1 MNKEEFEDKLV
12 KDFPLLYADMYGSP
26 QETCLSHG
34 LNIKPGWFDLVYE
47 LSSNINALVEQFPK
61 EHMAAYK
68 VSQVKE
74 KLGGL
79 RLHMDE
85 WTPEMMA
92 LIRKAESDSY
102 HICETCGQPGKLV
115 NASYLYT
122 SCKEH
127 AKQQHQNQFE
137 ETK

>member
-1 MNKEEFEDKLV
+1 MDNKEFEAKLV
-12 KDFPLLYADMYGSP
+12 KDFPLLYADMYGDP
-26 QETCLSHG
+26 AKTCLSHG
-34 LNIKPGWFDLVYE
+34 LYIRPGWFDLVYE
-47 LSSNINALVEQFPK
+47 LSSNINSLVSQFPK
-61 EHMAAYK
+61 EIMATYK

-79 RLHMDE
+79 RFHMDE
-85 WTPEMMA
+85 WTPEMMI

-115 NASYLYT
+115 VASYLYT

-127 AKQQHQNQFE
+127 AKPQHQKQFE
-137 ETK
+137 EK